1 MFRGVQT
8 GRVDDKHRL
17 KFPALARKK
26 LEAAYSSSD
35 VFITSLDGKD
45 VKVFPTREWE
55 AVEQSLS
62 DKTEHGKQKNDLL
75 FLANHFGAD
84 ESLDNQ
90 GRILV
95 PGTLREGSGMRG
107 EVKMVWQSNHILVL
121 SAERYQEKLART
133 TDIDDSALELA
144 ESFGL

>member
-8 GRVDDKHRL
+8 ASVDAKYRL
-17 KFPALARKK
+17 KFPALARKR
-26 LEAAYSSSD
+26 LDEEYSSSD
-35 VFITSLDGKD
+35 VFITSLNGKD
-45 VKVFPTREWE
+45 VKIFPLKEWE
-55 AVEQSLS
+55 TVESRLS
-62 DKTEHGKQKNDLL
+62 EKSDHGKQKNDLL

-121 SAERYQEKLART
+121 SAERYQEKLAQT
-133 TDIDDSALELA
+133 TTVDESVVELA